1 MLINLNTKQI
11 KLLLTLNNIKLRNF
25 YLLILF
31 FVISNNFLFS
41 KDILEKIVKL
51 KFQEVIIRL
60 DNGDVFSC
68 ELLDYSVENDST
80 IKIEVQTKIGKTT
93 IFSNEI
99 LDIMHY
105 QDYNRHSHRIFL
117 LPTAEPIANN
127 SFIGNWELL
136 FFYLGVGFNDYISI
150 TAGRSFIPTVRYED
164 QISVINAKT
173 TVFSQKWE
181 DMPGNMS
188 VAIGYNYTLINEKNK
203 ISNIYSALTFRTAKS
218 VLTASVFTK
227 LGNDDFYEVRLENNL
242 TSFAYENG
250 SFGIALGVDTRFST
264 TKDIH
269 FIGEFWNSN
278 ITKPSNS
285 GVLAGFRIG
294 NTKLSADFGI
304 AIFSSPVFLPFTSF
318 SWTPF

>member
-1 MLINLNTKQI
+1 MLINLNKKQI
-11 KLLLTLNNIKLRNF
+11 NLHSTNKNVKLVNF
-25 YLLILF
+25 YLIL
-31 FVISNNFLFS
+31 VIFIISSNYLLS
-41 KDILEKIVKL
+41 KSFIEKIENL
-51 KFQEVIIRL
+51 KFKEVIIRL

-68 ELLDYSVENDST
+68 ELLDYSMQNDS
-80 IKIEVQTKIGKTT
+80 IVKLEVQTKIGKTT

-117 LPTAEPIANN
+117 LPTAEPIAQN

-136 FFYLGVGFNDYISI
+136 FFYLGVGFNDYVSI
-150 TAGRSFIPTVRYED
+150 TAGRSFIPAVRYED
-164 QISVINAKT
+164 QISIINAKA

-188 VAIGYNYTLINEKNK
+188 VAIGYNYALINEKNK

-227 LGNDDFYEVRLENNL
+227 LGSDDFYEVRLENNL

-250 SFGIALGVDTRFST
+250 SFGFAFGLDTRFST

-285 GVLAGFRIG
+285 GVLVGFRLG

-304 AIFSSPVFLPFTSF
+304 AVFSSPVFLPFTSF
-318 SWTPF
+318 VWTPF